1 MKIGQ
6 LAKLCGVSVATVR
19 YYVSMGM
26 LIPNDSSAQYDFSER
41 EVEDLNL
48 ILKMRKHQF
57 KLKEI
62 QQYLILT
69 RHSRMIEPSTINA
82 ALTILETKQQEIF
95 SEIEELK
102 NSYREIGEEIH
113 NLREKGTA
121 ERRVTGVPVSALPL
135 FACPYCGESL
145 NIEDAEIKNGYI
157 ISENSC
163 VPVMGMERVKR
174 NMKRRSLTGSWRPE
188 IFTPESMIIRISSA
202 DCTGIWDRNSAFVSR
217 DAMTV

>member
-26 LIPNDSSAQYDFSER
+26 LITNDSSAQYDFSER

-95 SEIEELK
+95 SEIDELK
-102 NSYREIGEEIH
+102 NSYREIGEECPASFCVSVLRGIVKYRGCGDQERIH
-113 NLREKGTA
+113 HFRKT
-121 ERRVTGVPVSALPL
+121 RV
-135 FACPYCGESL
+135 F
-145 NIEDAEIKNGYI
+145 
-157 ISENSC
+157 
-163 VPVMGMERVKR
+163 
-174 NMKRRSLTGSWRPE
+174 RSWE
-188 IFTPESMIIRISSA
+188 
-202 DCTGIWDRNSAFVSR
+202 WNV
-217 DAMTV
+217 

>member
-82 ALTILETKQQEIF
+82 ALTILEIKQQEIF

-145 NIEDAEIKNGYI
+145 NIE
-157 ISENSC
+157 
-163 VPVMGMERVKR
+163 
-174 NMKRRSLTGSWRPE
+174 RRSLTGSWRPE

>member
-121 ERRVTGVPVSALPL
+121 EGAGECPASFCVSVLRGIVKYRGCGDQERIHHFRKTRVFRLWEWNV
-135 FACPYCGESL
+135 
-145 NIEDAEIKNGYI
+145 
-157 ISENSC
+157 
-163 VPVMGMERVKR
+163 
-174 NMKRRSLTGSWRPE
+174 
-188 IFTPESMIIRISSA
+188 
-202 DCTGIWDRNSAFVSR
+202 
-217 DAMTV
+217 

>member
-1 MKIGQ
+1 
-6 LAKLCGVSVATVR
+6 
-19 YYVSMGM
+19 MGM

-102 NSYREIGEEIH
+102 NSYPEIGE
-113 NLREKGTA
+113 
-121 ERRVTGVPVSALPL
+121 
-135 FACPYCGESL
+135 
-145 NIEDAEIKNGYI
+145 
-157 ISENSC
+157 
-163 VPVMGMERVKR
+163 
-174 NMKRRSLTGSWRPE
+174 
-188 IFTPESMIIRISSA
+188 
-202 DCTGIWDRNSAFVSR
+202 
-217 DAMTV
+217 

>member
-6 LAKLCGVSVATVR
+6 LAKLCGVSVATIR

-95 SEIEELK
+95 SEIDELK

-145 NIEDAEIKNGYI
+145 NIEDVEIKNGYI
-157 ISENSC
+157 ISGNSC

-202 DCTGIWDRNSAFVSR
+202 DCTGIWDRNSAFISR

>member
-95 SEIEELK
+95 SEKFLPGDRGGNPQSPGK
-102 NSYREIGEEIH
+102 GNSREACDGGAGECPASFCVSVLRGIVKYRGCGDQERIH
-113 NLREKGTA
+113 HFRKT
-121 ERRVTGVPVSALPL
+121 RV
-135 FACPYCGESL
+135 F
-145 NIEDAEIKNGYI
+145 
-157 ISENSC
+157 
-163 VPVMGMERVKR
+163 
-174 NMKRRSLTGSWRPE
+174 RSWE
-188 IFTPESMIIRISSA
+188 
-202 DCTGIWDRNSAFVSR
+202 WNV
-217 DAMTV
+217 